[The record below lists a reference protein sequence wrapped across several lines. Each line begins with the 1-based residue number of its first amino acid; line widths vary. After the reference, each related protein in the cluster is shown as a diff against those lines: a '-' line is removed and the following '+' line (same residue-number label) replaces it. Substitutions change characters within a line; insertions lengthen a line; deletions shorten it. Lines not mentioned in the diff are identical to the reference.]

1 MRSVV
6 RDILGFGEPK
16 TGVRRRAASR
26 LGLIGA
32 TLAIASSA
40 LAQTGNYRGY
50 SPGEFDKGVNKLP
63 EALQGIDVLERRGEK
78 VALDALV
85 IDSDGS
91 RATLA
96 DYFDGEKPVLLN
108 LVYFECPMLCGLVLA
123 DTTRALRDAKWE
135 VGDDFTVLTIS
146 FDHTNTIAQAAGKKA
161 EYAGAVRREGVMDGW
176 KYFVT
181 TEEDA
186 RRIADSVGFSYKRLP
201 NGEYS
206 HPSVQMILTPE
217 GAVSTYLYGY
227 YNKEGSSFSK
237 QQLELSL
244 MDASDGKLGGIFDK
258 ISFFCYV
265 HTGEGY
271 AFSAFRFMQISGAA
285 TVILLTIFIACMF
298 LWERRRRARRAASIE
313 SLPAKPAAA

>member
-1 MRSVV
+1 MRFIG

-16 TGVRRRAASR
+16 TGVRARFASR
-26 LGLIGA
+26 FALLAACIALA
-32 TLAIASSA
+32 TPAF
-40 LAQTGNYRGY
+40 AQTGNYRGY
-50 SPGEFDKGVNKLP
+50 APGEFDKGVNKLP
-63 EALQGIDVLERRGEK
+63 DALQGIDVLERRGEQIT
-78 VALDALV
+78 LDALV
-85 IDSDGS
+85 IDSDGK

-96 DYFDGEKPVLLN
+96 DYLGGEKPILLN

-123 DTTRALRDAKWE
+123 DTTRALRESKWE
-135 VGDDFTVLTIS
+135 VGEDFTVLTIS

-186 RRIADSVGFSYKRLP
+186 RRIADSVGFSYRRLP
-201 NGEYS
+201 NGEFS
-206 HPSVQMILTPE
+206 HPSVQIILTPE
-217 GAVSTYLYGY
+217 GNVSTYLYGY

-244 MDASDGKLGGIFDK
+244 MDAADGKLGGIFDK

-265 HTGEGY
+265 HTSEGY
-271 AFSAFRFMQISGAA
+271 AFSAFRFMQISGAI
-285 TVILLTIFIACMF
+285 TVVLLSAFIACMF
-298 LWERRRRARRAASIE
+298 LWERRRRARRAARNE
-313 SLPAKPAAA
+313 SLPANPAAA

>member
-6 RDILGFGEPK
+6 RDILGFGTPK
-16 TGVRRRAASR
+16 TGVRGRFALR
-26 LGLIGA
+26 LGLIA
-32 TLAIASSA
+32 AAIVVASPA
-40 LAQTGNYRGY
+40 PAQTGNYRGF
-50 SPGEFDKGVNKLP
+50 SPGEYDKGVNKLP
-63 EALQGIDVLERRGEK
+63 DALQGIDVLERRGEQ

-85 IDSDGS
+85 IDSDGV

-96 DYFDGEKPVLLN
+96 DYFGGEKPVLLN

-123 DTTRALRDAKWE
+123 DTTRALRDSKWE
-135 VGDDFTVLTIS
+135 VGEDYTVLTIS

-186 RRIADSVGFSYKRLP
+186 RRIADSVGFSYRRLP
-201 NGEYS
+201 NGEFS
-206 HPSVQMILTPE
+206 HPSVQIILTPE
-217 GAVSTYLYGY
+217 GNVSTYLYGY

-244 MDASDGKLGGIFDK
+244 MDAADGKLGGIFDK

-265 HTGEGY
+265 HTSEGY
-271 AFSAFRFMQISGAA
+271 AFSAFRFMQISGAV
-285 TVILLTIFIACMF
+285 TVVLLSAFIACMF
-298 LWERRRRARRAASIE
+298 LWERRRRAKRAARNE